1 VVVAKTMTTREL
13 TRFDSDGIVA
23 LYRELGD
30 RSRALRFG
38 APMPTLTD
46 RTIQELVALDG
57 HTRAALG
64 VFRTGALVA
73 EGRWV
78 RLGEGSTTA
87 EAAFTVSDRH
97 QRRGL
102 GTHLLDAVAEHARG
116 LGIETLVF
124 TVSGENRGMAALL
137 ARRGIRLSYRG
148 GSGEASLSLVTA
160 ASVGAL
166 EPDAWMRSA

>member
-1 VVVAKTMTTREL
+1 VTTMTTREL
-13 TRFDSDGIVA
+13 TRFDWEGIEA
-23 LYRELGD
+23 LYRELSE

-38 APMPTLTD
+38 VPMPTLTS
-46 RTIQELVALDG
+46 RTIEELTALDG
-57 HTRAALG
+57 HARAAVG
-64 VFRTGALVA
+64 VFLAGSLVA

-78 RLGEGSTTA
+78 RLEEHATTA
-87 EAAFTVSDRH
+87 EAAFTVADAH

-116 LGIETLVF
+116 SGIETLVF
-124 TVSGENRGMAALL
+124 NVSGENRGMAALL
-137 ARRGIRLSYRG
+137 ARRGVRLSYRG

-160 ASVGAL
+160 SSAGAL